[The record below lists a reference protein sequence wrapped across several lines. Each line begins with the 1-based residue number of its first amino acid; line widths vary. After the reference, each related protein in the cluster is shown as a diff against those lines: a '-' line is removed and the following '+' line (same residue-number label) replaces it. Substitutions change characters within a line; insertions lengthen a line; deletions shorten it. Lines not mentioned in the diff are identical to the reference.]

1 MVYYKYVLI
10 IDTNLPV
17 SKEDM
22 KRAAQSWLNGLNI
35 PDTEFILKLK
45 SKLDNKKMFKCVNCF
60 KKEPCFLTNI
70 DFHFNNDNKPELP
83 LYCPYN
89 GSLKTNWIEIE
100 EDEEF

>member
-1 MVYYKYVLI
+1 MSWCKYCVKQFTCTEDPRGCEIADEIEEEKKKNFITQIGGIHMVYYKYVLI

-45 SKLDNKKMFKCVNCF
+45 SKLDNKKMFKCV
-60 KKEPCFLTNI
+60 I
-70 DFHFNNDNKPELP
+70 
-83 LYCPYN
+83 
-89 GSLKTNWIEIE
+89 
-100 EDEEF
+100 